1 MTWAE
6 ARRAVETPR
15 WALVWFHAML
25 ALVQLGLFAQQAFE
39 RERMRDEIQIRAAAS
54 DRALLNAL
62 HALGPCLE

>member
-6 ARRAVETPR
+6 ARRVVEQPR

-25 ALVQLGLFAQQAFE
+25 ALVQLGLFTQQSFE

-54 DRALLNAL
+54 DRVLLEALR
-62 HALGPCLE
+62 ALGPRLE